1 MRGELM
7 RSRSSFVCLTAL
19 VAHAAVPG
27 QAASVLIPGAGPHQH
42 PSLLAPQTGL
52 SVNPASSK
60 DAG

>member
-1 MRGELM
+1 M
-7 RSRSSFVCLTAL
+7 AL

-27 QAASVLIPGAGPHQH
+27 QAASVLVPGAGPHQH